1 MGSAEIMKQ
10 IGEHDAQGKRLLEHV
25 QEERGLD
32 DLRPGAGLSG
42 EELASA
48 LLDGAPGRLGR
59 CSVCS
64 ERAPLP
70 HRHGTCDL
78 LCEELAEAEAGGRLH
93 FTPPERGRPTS
104 RPALRAITDRLISLA
119 KRRSL
124 GLPDLL
130 ALVAERWHRAALL
143 LVLLPSL
150 AHAAPAL
157 PWSASATP
165 DATLQDW
172 LGALGLGT
180 VLFMLFG
187 GGRWLWGRLQGALP
201 EVPPL
206 PPPARSPSD
215 HLPTA
220 AELVALCQ
228 TPGLT
233 LQDVCAVVWPGLPW
247 SEAVEPWWIF
257 PTAGYPRSDRGRQ
270 RWAPDPEW
278 PEPTQR
284 LAPAMWLYDRLQE
297 ARREGWI
304 SYTPTAASATKS
316 RP

>member
-1 MGSAEIMKQ
+1 MPRRLNGAQ
-10 IGEHDAQGKRLLEHV
+10 ILRQVTDKRVLQHIQ
-25 QEERGLD
+25 QERSELPVGLW
-32 DLRPGAGLSG
+32 G

-48 LLDGAPGRLGR
+48 LADGAPGRLGR

-64 ERAPLP
+64 EPAPLP

-143 LVLLPSL
+143 LVLLLPGL
-150 AHAAPAL
+150 AHAAPDIGT
-157 PWSASATP
+157 TP
-165 DATLQDW
+165 GQDW
-172 LGALGLGT
+172 AGAVGLGLS
-180 VLFMLFG
+180 VFVLFG

-228 TPGLT
+228 QPGLT

-247 SEAVEPWWIF
+247 AEAVEPWWIF
-257 PTAGYPRSDRGRQ
+257 PQAGYPRSERGRV

-278 PEPTQR
+278 PEPTVR
-284 LAPAMWLYDRLQE
+284 IAPALWIYDRLQE
-297 ARREGWI
+297 ARREGLI
-304 SYTPTAASATKS
+304 GYTPYPASSAASAAKS